1 MRWAAGVTAKDDFLE
16 AKGIRRSENRAHI
29 LEAAKVRQNGNHGY
43 FGVIFGLFHGWA
55 VQFIHAF
62 EAHAREEI

>member
-1 MRWAAGVTAKDDFLE
+1 
-16 AKGIRRSENRAHI
+16 